1 MTSICVRLAGVLL
14 ILLAVGVW
22 CGSIYVSPYAAPYIA
37 PYTEI
42 NPVRDILGI
51 MRICSLTRKGSL

>member
-22 CGSIYVSPYAAPYIA
+22 CGSIYVSPYAAPYTA

-42 NPVRDILGI
+42 NPVRDI
-51 MRICSLTRKGSL
+51 KGSCGFVV